1 MLAIVIGELVA
12 NLTADISRFTRDI
25 NDARVRGQNFATNI
39 GDTMTAAGRGVMNL
53 GATMTKYI
61 TLPLVA
67 AGVAVFNLGK
77 DFETE
82 MSHITG
88 LVGVAKT
95 QVDSWGADI
104 LKLAPELGKAPKEL
118 AAGLYYVTS
127 SGLQGAAA
135 MDALTQSAK
144 ASAAGLGETENIA
157 NLVTSAIN
165 AYGAANM
172 DATKATDILVAAV
185 REGKADAPE
194 FAASLGQVLPIAST
208 MGVKFAEVAGAVAVL
223 TRNGLDAAES
233 TTQIKSILSGLIKP
247 AKGAEDALNDM
258 GTSSAK
264 LRKQIK
270 EEGLLATLQ
279 ELNTLTKKYGDDAL
293 ADVFPNIRAFSGALS
308 LANLNSEE
316 NKRIID
322 ACTNSTGML
331 NEAFKAASDTLDFKW
346 NQTLSKAQ
354 STGIS
359 LFDVL
364 KAKLIPIFDTII
376 SILDFVIAKWGG
388 MSASM
393 QNVILVVASLA
404 AMIGPV
410 LLVIGSLIVGL
421 GATIASLGVIGAT
434 VGAVLTS
441 GFLPFFLTIGAII
454 GVVIGVIGALVAS
467 FIYLWK
473 TNDTFRVNVLAAWAD
488 IKANATVIFGE
499 IMKTVSWAITQ
510 ISAFWTAHGETITK
524 YLMGVWDRT
533 LLLIKFAMETMKNYI
548 TFGLAVIRGDWGA
561 AWDAIKA
568 QFSMV
573 WNYLS
578 NIISTK
584 MNEMKGKISDS
595 FNNIKGVIETITSN
609 INLYDCGKKII
620 QSLIDGIRGM
630 IGRIGTAA
638 SEIAQKIRDKFPFS
652 PAKEGPLKDLD
663 KVDFY
668 SSINK
673 ALQLAKSQVSLPSI
687 SVADEIIKNIEGQP
701 GLNMGFNGSTTNG
714 TNLNLYNPVFNGVDD
729 MFKFMKEMR
738 STINRYT
745 GRVL

>member
-1 MLAIVIGELVA
+1 MAIVIGELVV
-12 NLTADISRFTRDI
+12 NLVADINRFTRDI
-25 NDARVRGQNFATNI
+25 NNARVSGQNFATDI
-39 GDTMTAAGRGVMNL
+39 GDTMTAAGKGVISL
-53 GATMTKYI
+53 GSTMTKYL
-61 TLPLVA
+61 TLPLVG

-77 DFETE
+77 DFESE

-88 LVGVAKT
+88 LVGIAKT
-95 QVDSWGADI
+95 QVDAWGADI

-127 SGLQGAAA
+127 SGLSGAAA

-144 ASAAGLGETENIA
+144 ASAAGLGETQSIA

-165 AYGAANM
+165 AYGTANM

-233 TTQIKSILSGLIKP
+233 TTQIKGILSGLIKP

-279 ELNTLTKKYGDDAL
+279 KLNTLTKKYGDDAL

-316 NKRIID
+316 NRRIID

-331 NEAFKAASDTLDFKW
+331 DDAFKAASDTLDFKW
-346 NQTLSKAQ
+346 NQTLSKGQTTA
-354 STGIS
+354 IS

-364 KAKLIPIFDTII
+364 KAKLIPVFDTII
-376 SILDFVIAKWGG
+376 SVLDFVIAKWQGL
-388 MSASM
+388 SSSM
-393 QNVILVVASLA
+393 QNIILVVAGVA
-404 AMIGPV
+404 AMIGPI
-410 LLVIGSLIVGL
+410 LLVIGGLIVGL

-441 GFLPFFLTIGAII
+441 GFLPLFLTIGAII

-473 TNDTFRVNVLAAWAD
+473 TNDEFRIKVLAAWAD
-488 IKANATVIFGE
+488 IKANASIIFAE
-499 IMKTVSWAITQ
+499 IMKTVTWAITQ

-533 LLLIKFAMETMKNYI
+533 LLIIKFAMETMKNYI
-548 TFGLAVIRGDWGA
+548 TFALAIIRGDWGA
-561 AWDAIKA
+561 AWDAVKA

-573 WNYLS
+573 WNYIS

-584 MNEMKGKISDS
+584 MNEMKGKISES
-595 FNNIKGVIETITSN
+595 LSNIKGIIETITSN

-620 QSLIDGIRGM
+620 QSLINGIRAM
-630 IGRIGTAA
+630 IGNIGTAA
-638 SEIAQKIRDKFPFS
+638 SDIAQKIRDKFPFS
-652 PAKEGPLKDLD
+652 PAKDGPLKDLD
-663 KVDFY
+663 KIDFY
-668 SSINK
+668 TSINK
-673 ALQLAKSQVSLPSI
+673 ALQLAKSKVNLPS
-687 SVADEIIKNIEGQP
+687 VNLGNEILKNISSNP
-701 GLNMGFNGSTTNG
+701 GLNLGVNGNTG
-714 TNLNLYNPVFNGVDD
+714 IGGVNLYNPTFNGVTD
-729 MFKFMKEMR
+729 MFDFMKQMQ
-738 STINRYT
+738 STVSRYT
-745 GRVL
+745 GRKYS

>member
-1 MLAIVIGELVA
+1 MAIVIGELVV
-12 NLTADISRFTRDI
+12 NLVADINRFTRDI
-25 NDARVRGQNFATNI
+25 NNARVSGQNFATDI
-39 GDTMTAAGRGVMNL
+39 GDTMTAAGKGVISL
-53 GATMTKYI
+53 GSTMTKYL
-61 TLPLVA
+61 TLPLVG

-77 DFETE
+77 DFESE

-88 LVGVAKT
+88 LVGIAKT
-95 QVDSWGADI
+95 QVDAWGADI

-127 SGLQGAAA
+127 SGLSGAAA

-144 ASAAGLGETENIA
+144 ASAAGLGETQSIA

-165 AYGAANM
+165 AYGTANM

-233 TTQIKSILSGLIKP
+233 TTQIKGILSGLIKP

-316 NKRIID
+316 NRRIID

-331 NEAFKAASDTLDFKW
+331 DDAFKAASDTLDFKW
-346 NQTLSKAQ
+346 NQTLSKGQTTA
-354 STGIS
+354 IS

-364 KAKLIPIFDTII
+364 KAKLIPVFDTII
-376 SILDFVIAKWGG
+376 SVLDFVIAKWQGL
-388 MSASM
+388 SSSM
-393 QNVILVVASLA
+393 QNIILVISGVA

-410 LLVIGSLIVGL
+410 LLVIGGLIVGL

-441 GFLPFFLTIGAII
+441 GFLPLFLTIGAII
-454 GVVIGVIGALVAS
+454 GVVIGVIGTLVAS

-473 TNDTFRVNVLAAWAD
+473 TNDEFRIKVLAAWAD
-488 IKANATVIFGE
+488 IKANASIIFAE
-499 IMKTVSWAITQ
+499 IMKTVTWAITQ

-533 LLLIKFAMETMKNYI
+533 LLIIKFAMETMKNYI
-548 TFGLAVIRGDWGA
+548 TFALAIIRGDWGA
-561 AWDAIKA
+561 AWDAVKA

-573 WNYLS
+573 WNYIS

-584 MNEMKGKISDS
+584 MNEMKGKISES
-595 FNNIKGVIETITSN
+595 LSNIKGIIETITSN

-620 QSLIDGIRGM
+620 QSLINGIRAM
-630 IGRIGTAA
+630 IGNIGTAA
-638 SEIAQKIRDKFPFS
+638 SDIAQKIRDKFPFS
-652 PAKEGPLKDLD
+652 PAKDGPLKDLD
-663 KVDFY
+663 KIDFY
-668 SSINK
+668 TSINR
-673 ALQLAKSQVSLPSI
+673 ALQLAKSKVNLPS
-687 SVADEIIKNIEGQP
+687 VNLGNEILKNISSNP
-701 GLNMGFNGSTTNG
+701 GLNLGFNGNTG
-714 TNLNLYNPVFNGVDD
+714 IGGINLYNPTFNGVTD
-729 MFKFMKEMR
+729 MFDFMKQMQ
-738 STINRYT
+738 STVSRYT
-745 GRVL
+745 GRKYS

>member
-1 MLAIVIGELVA
+1 MAIVIGELVV
-12 NLTADISRFTRDI
+12 NLVADINRFTRDI
-25 NDARVRGQNFATNI
+25 NNARVSGQNFATDI
-39 GDTMTAAGRGVMNL
+39 GDTMTAAGKGVISL
-53 GATMTKYI
+53 GSTLTKYL
-61 TLPLVA
+61 TLPLVG

-77 DFETE
+77 DFESE

-88 LVGVAKT
+88 LVGIAKT
-95 QVDSWGADI
+95 QVDAWGADI

-144 ASAAGLGETENIA
+144 ASAAGLGETQSIA

-172 DATKATDILVAAV
+172 NATQATDILVAAV

-316 NKRIID
+316 NRRIID

-331 NEAFKAASDTLDFKW
+331 DDAFKAASDTLDFKW
-346 NQTLSKAQ
+346 NQTLSKGQ
-354 STGIS
+354 SMAIT
-359 LFDVL
+359 LFDAIKV
-364 KAKLIPIFDTII
+364 KLIPVFNTII
-376 SILDFVIAKWGG
+376 SVLDFVIAKWQGL
-388 MSASM
+388 SSSM
-393 QNVILVVASLA
+393 QNIILVIAGVA

-410 LLVIGSLIVGL
+410 LLVIGGLIVGL

-441 GFLPFFLTIGAII
+441 GFLPFFLIIGAII

-473 TNDTFRVNVLAAWAD
+473 TNDEFRIKVLAAWAD
-488 IKANATVIFGE
+488 IKANASIIFAE
-499 IMKTVSWAITQ
+499 IMKTITWAITQ

-533 LLLIKFAMETMKNYI
+533 LLIIKFAMETMKNYI
-548 TFGLAVIRGDWGA
+548 TFALAIIRGDWGA
-561 AWDAIKA
+561 AWDAVKA

-573 WNYLS
+573 WNYIS
-578 NIISTK
+578 NIISSK
-584 MNEMKGKISDS
+584 MNEMKGKISES
-595 FNNIKGVIETITSN
+595 LSNIKGIIENITSN
-609 INLYDCGKKII
+609 INLYDCGRKII
-620 QSLIDGIRGM
+620 QSLINGIRAM
-630 IGRIGTAA
+630 IGNIGTAA
-638 SEIAQKIRDKFPFS
+638 SDIAQKIRDKFPFS
-652 PAKEGPLKDLD
+652 PAKDGPLKDLD
-663 KVDFY
+663 KIDFY
-668 SSINK
+668 TSINK
-673 ALQLAKSQVSLPSI
+673 ALQLAKSKVNLPS
-687 SVADEIIKNIEGQP
+687 VNLGNEILKNISSNP
-701 GLNMGFNGSTTNG
+701 GLNLGVNENTGIG
-714 TNLNLYNPVFNGVDD
+714 GINLYNPTFNGVTD
-729 MFKFMKEMR
+729 MFDFLKQMQ
-738 STINRYT
+738 STVSRYT
-745 GRVL
+745 GRKYS

>member
-1 MLAIVIGELVA
+1 MAIVIGELVV
-12 NLTADISRFTRDI
+12 NLVADINRFTRDI
-25 NDARVRGQNFATNI
+25 NNARVSGQNFATDI
-39 GDTMTAAGRGVMNL
+39 GDTMTAAGKGVISL
-53 GATMTKYI
+53 GSTMTKYL
-61 TLPLVA
+61 TLPLVG

-77 DFETE
+77 DFESE

-88 LVGVAKT
+88 LVGVAKS
-95 QVDSWGADI
+95 QVDAWGADI

-127 SGLQGAAA
+127 SGLSGAAA

-144 ASAAGLGETENIA
+144 ASAAGLGETEAIA
-157 NLVTSAIN
+157 SLVTSAIN
-165 AYGAANM
+165 AYGKANIT
-172 DATKATDILVAAV
+172 ASQATDILVAAV

-316 NKRIID
+316 NRRIID

-331 NEAFKAASDTLDFKW
+331 DDAFKAASDTLDFKW
-346 NQTLSKAQ
+346 NQTLSKGQ
-354 STGIS
+354 STAIS

-364 KAKLIPIFDTII
+364 KAKLIPVFDTII
-376 SILDFVIAKWGG
+376 SVLDFVIAKWQGL
-388 MSASM
+388 SSSM
-393 QNVILVVASLA
+393 QNIILVIAGVA
-404 AMIGPV
+404 AMIGPI
-410 LLVIGSLIVGL
+410 LLVIGGLIVGL
-421 GATIASLGVIGAT
+421 GATITSLGVIGAT

-441 GFLPFFLTIGAII
+441 GFLPLFLTIGAII

-473 TNDTFRVNVLAAWAD
+473 TNDEFRIKVLAAWAD
-488 IKANATVIFGE
+488 IKANASIIFTE
-499 IMKTVSWAITQ
+499 IMKTVTWAITQ

-533 LLLIKFAMETMKNYI
+533 LLIIKFAMETMKNYI
-548 TFGLAVIRGDWGA
+548 TFALAIIRGDWGA
-561 AWDAIKA
+561 AWDAVKA

-573 WNYLS
+573 WNYIS

-584 MNEMKGKISDS
+584 MNEMKGKISES
-595 FNNIKGVIETITSN
+595 LSNIKGIIETITSN

-620 QSLIDGIRGM
+620 QSLINGIRAM
-630 IGRIGTAA
+630 IGNIGTAA
-638 SEIAQKIRDKFPFS
+638 SDIAQKIRDKFPFS
-652 PAKEGPLKDLD
+652 PAKDGPLKDLD
-663 KVDFY
+663 KIDFY
-668 SSINK
+668 TSINR
-673 ALQLAKSQVSLPSI
+673 ALQLAKSKVNLPS
-687 SVADEIIKNIEGQP
+687 VNLGNEILKNISSNP
-701 GLNMGFNGSTTNG
+701 GLNLGFNGNTG
-714 TNLNLYNPVFNGVDD
+714 IGGINLYNPTFNGVTD
-729 MFKFMKEMR
+729 MFDFMKQMQ
-738 STINRYT
+738 STVSRYT
-745 GRVL
+745 GRKYS